1 MNMADTWLG
10 NTAPNPQAGNVEVRA
25 MDTARLIAERP
36 STVVITRDLGSGQVI
51 TLDPQTVRIEV
62 VQNIRGTSEQRDA
75 MVATTK
81 QYVVIIGLRN
91 HPTLPNTD
99 VQRGDTFL
107 YQGRQYE
114 VVEYIDTV
122 PGRLLM
128 SCELTP

>member
-1 MNMADTWLG
+1 MSYLPAPKQSDVIQLAIDTDR
-10 NTAPNPQAGNVEVRA
+10 TIQA
-25 MDTARLIAERP
+25 RP
-36 STVVITRDLGSGQVI
+36 STIVITRDDGNGVVI
-51 TLDPQTVRIEV
+51 TLHPQVVRIEV

-81 QYVVIIGLRN
+81 QYTVILGYKD
-91 HPTLPNTD
+91 HPTIPNTD
-99 VQRGDTFL
+99 IRRADTFF
-107 YQGRQYE
+107 YKPSDQANARQYE